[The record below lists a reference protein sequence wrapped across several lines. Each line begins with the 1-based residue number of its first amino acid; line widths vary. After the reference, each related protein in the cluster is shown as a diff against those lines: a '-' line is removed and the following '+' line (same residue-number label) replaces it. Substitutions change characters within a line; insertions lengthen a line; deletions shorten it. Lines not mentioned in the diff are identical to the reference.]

1 MVAEDLTVFNSI
13 IYITLLQREK
23 VKTPY
28 LIGHT
33 RDKVFLKGGYINDLE
48 MLCCSKQPHFYAILE
63 IEWGKKMQS
72 SISHLVIEPFIL
84 YLDIGLQ
91 KWQMFCVFVIRTLSL
106 KKQVT
111 LIQS

>member
-1 MVAEDLTVFNSI
+1 MVTEDLTVFNSI
-13 IYITLLQREK
+13 ICITLLQREK

-48 MLCCSKQPHFYAILE
+48 MHCYSKQPHFYAISE
-63 IEWGKKMQS
+63 IGWGKKMQS
-72 SISHLVIEPFIL
+72 SISHLIIKPFIL
-84 YLDIGLQ
+84 YLDIGFQ
-91 KWQMFCVFVIRTLSL
+91 KWQMFCVFVTRNLNL